1 MLDRLGVPNT
11 ESPCLSI
18 SEILFIRSRGLDDF
32 QSGKNVLYCTF
43 LFEREKPRT
52 FVLVLIYLCNLF
64 YVSPVSNHVLYF
76 GAFARL
82 NICSTTW
89 EKRVSLR

>member
-11 ESPCLSI
+11 ESPCLGI

-52 FVLVLIYLCNLF
+52 FVLVFDLF
-64 YVSPVSNHVLYF
+64 M
-76 GAFARL
+76 
-82 NICSTTW
+82 
-89 EKRVSLR
+89 

>member
-18 SEILFIRSRGLDDF
+18 SEILFIRSRSLDDF
-32 QSGKNVLYCTF
+32 QSGKMCFIALFCLRGKNPGLLF
-43 LFEREKPRT
+43 LFS
-52 FVLVLIYLCNLF
+52 IYLCNLF